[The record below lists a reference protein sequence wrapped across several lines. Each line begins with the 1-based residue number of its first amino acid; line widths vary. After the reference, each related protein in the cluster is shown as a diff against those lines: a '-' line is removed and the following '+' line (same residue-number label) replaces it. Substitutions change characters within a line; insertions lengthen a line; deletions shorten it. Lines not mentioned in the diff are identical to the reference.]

1 MKYRRRGHR
10 LRLRLYVSLLALAFG
25 VAACAYSVVTGER
38 INTEKANKVEAG
50 IQELRGLKFKQP
62 VPMVVKTRAE
72 AEQMMEADL
81 SRDYTDEQFEV
92 DGIAGA
98 LVGLYPAGIDLKAES
113 LKLLRN
119 QVAGFYDPHGKEMV
133 LVEGADSA
141 GFYEGTLQ
149 FLVQRDIIGE
159 MLLAH
164 ELTHALQD
172 QNFGLEAMLDKY
184 KNDDDRELAL
194 KSVAEGDATIAGYAY
209 VMGRMDTG
217 IADSLVEHLKDL
229 PQMFAAQSGHAPE
242 GLAAPLV
249 FQYAEGVRFVAEAYK
264 RGGWAGVDKL
274 YKNPPQ
280 SSHQIIHPAYYF
292 DRPAAP
298 VKIELGGYQ
307 KIMAGWTKAD
317 QDTYGELLLR
327 VILERNLGRH
337 STDTTVAAQWAGDQM
352 VILREGRSVSVF
364 WMITFDD
371 AYNASHF
378 AVVYETILDRLLG
391 DSTVHRIDYRGNN
404 VLVVIGEGANY
415 FNALEPEIWKDT
427 KFNGINAAAKLQS
440 ADADAP

>member
-1 MKYRRRGHR
+1 MNSRRRGYR
-10 LRLRLYVSLLALAFG
+10 RGLRLYLPLLAFAFG
-25 VAACAYSVVTGER
+25 FGACAYSVVTGDR
-38 INTEKANKVEAG
+38 INTDKADKIEAG
-50 IQELRGLKFKQP
+50 IQELRELKFKQP
-62 VPMVVKTRAE
+62 VPMVVKSRAE

-98 LVGLYPAGIDLKAES
+98 LVGLYPAGINLKAES
-113 LKLLRN
+113 LKLLKN

-209 VMGRMDTG
+209 VMGRMDTAV
-217 IADSLVEHLKDL
+217 ADSLVEHLKDL
-229 PQMFAAQSGHAPE
+229 PQMFAAQAGDAPE
-242 GLAAPLV
+242 GLTAPLV

-264 RGGWAGVDKL
+264 RGGWAAVDAL

-292 DRPAAP
+292 DRPAP
-298 VKIELGGYQ
+298 PIKIELDGYQ

-337 STDTTVAAQWAGDQM
+337 STDTTVAAQWTGDQM

-364 WMITFDD
+364 WMIAFDD
-371 AYNASHF
+371 PYNASHF

-404 VLVVIGEGANY
+404 VLVMIGEGANY
-415 FNALEPEIWKDT
+415 ASVLEPEIWKDT

-440 ADADAP
+440 ADADSQ